1 MSEREKTPVNNYA
14 NKHSHLYIFHAY
26 HFIAVLQHWCRVSR
40 VKETENQKDSGLP
53 EVPQWWIKNRHPD
66 LQRGNLTCVLLPLK
80 WTRER
85 MKTDRP
91 HRLGF
96 MKPATLFFPNTGK
109 MGAWS
114 TCLLFH
120 SSSRGSFGE
129 DALVK
134 GERSMAALTEVF
146 SCGLRRTRHSSRAV
160 IYLSY
165 LRHCPQ

>member
-96 MKPATLFFPNTGK
+96 MKPATLFFSKHRKNGCLKHLLIVPQQQPWQLRWGRLGK
-109 MGAWS
+109 RRKKHGCFDRSFLMWPTEEQTFITRGY
-114 TCLLFH
+114 LFII
-120 SSSRGSFGE
+120 S
-129 DALVK
+129 
-134 GERSMAALTEVF
+134 
-146 SCGLRRTRHSSRAV
+146 
-160 IYLSY
+160 
-165 LRHCPQ
+165 